1 VEVGKRFVLPDSP
14 PNYGKEFSV
23 ERKEKN
29 KIILMGTVL
38 GALTGAAAAFVLIK
52 RAESEHT
59 KPKLSPGEGLQVG
72 LGLLGLLRLIAG
84 FGED

>member
-1 VEVGKRFVLPDSP
+1 MDG
-14 PNYGKEFSV
+14 
-23 ERKEKN
+23 KEKN

-52 RAESEHT
+52 RAESEDT
-59 KPKLSPGEGLQVG
+59 NPKLSPGEGLQVG